1 MTKFGYTLSSEEHAP
16 ERLVELAAQA
26 ESHGFDF
33 VSISDHYHP
42 WVGEQGHAAFVW
54 SVLGGIAASTSTIE
68 VGVGVTCPIVRI
80 HPAVLAQAAATT
92 ARLFGGR
99 FTFGVGSGENLNE
112 HILGDRW
119 PPADVRLEML
129 EEAIAVMRQLWTGES
144 VTHRGTYF
152 TVEDARIFDLPDT
165 PIPVIVSAFGDASA
179 ALAARCGDGLWTT
192 GSSPDTIEVFERNGG
207 SGPRWS
213 QINVCWARDR
223 DEAVKTAHRVW
234 PNTGVPGQL
243 SQDLRTVAHFET
255 AVSIVTPELV
265 AESVLCGPDP
275 QPVVDKARAASE
287 AGIDHVYFHQIGP
300 DQDGFF
306 SFWEDELAP
315 ALRST

>member
-1 MTKFGYTLSSEEHAP
+1 MTKFGYTLSSEEHPP
-16 ERLVELAAQA
+16 ERLVQLAAEA
-26 ESHGFDF
+26 ESRGFDF

-54 SVLGGIAASTSTIE
+54 SVLGGIAASTSSIE
-68 VGVGVTCPIVRI
+68 VGVGVTCPIMRI

-99 FTFGVGSGENLNE
+99 FVFGVGSGENLNE

-129 EEAIAVMRQLWTGES
+129 EESIEVMRELWKGGS
-144 VTHRGTYF
+144 VTHRGTYY
-152 TVEDARIFDLPDT
+152 TVEDARVFDLPDAS
-165 PIPVIVSAFGDASA
+165 IPVLVSAFGEASA
-179 ALAARCGDGLWTT
+179 KLAARCGDGLWTT
-192 GSSPDTIEVFERNGG
+192 GSSSDAIETFESNGG

-213 QINVCWARDR
+213 QINVCCARDR
-223 DEAVKTAHRVW
+223 DDAVKTAHRVW

-243 SQDLRTVAHFET
+243 SQDLRTVAHFEM
-255 AVSIVTPELV
+255 AVSIVTPEMV
-265 AESVLCGPDP
+265 AESILCGPDP
-275 QPVVDKARAASE
+275 QPVIDKARAAID

-306 SFWEDELAP
+306 TFWEDELAP
-315 ALRST
+315 ALR